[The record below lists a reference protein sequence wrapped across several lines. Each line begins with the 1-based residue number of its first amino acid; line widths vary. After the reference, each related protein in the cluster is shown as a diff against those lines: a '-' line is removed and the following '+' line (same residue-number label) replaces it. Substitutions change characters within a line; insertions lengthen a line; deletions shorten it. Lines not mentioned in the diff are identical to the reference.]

1 MKQIKTPTLNDI
13 ARQLEALQNSID
25 ELQQENKA
33 LKRGQDRVELAISQ
47 PDAVQNLKD
56 EVAAPWFAED
66 SVTVKQHQ
74 EQF

>member
-1 MKQIKTPTLNDI
+1 MKQIKIPSLNDI
-13 ARQLEALQNSID
+13 ARQLEALQKSID

-56 EVAAPWFAED
+56 EVAAQNDAAIRD
-66 SVTVKQHQ
+66 LVQ
-74 EQF
+74 EMKTR

>member
-1 MKQIKTPTLNDI
+1 MKQIKIPSLNDI
-13 ARQLEALQNSID
+13 ARQLEALQKSID

-56 EVAAPWFAED
+56 EVAAQNDVAIRD
-66 SVTVKQHQ
+66 LVQ
-74 EQF
+74 EMKTR

>member
-1 MKQIKTPTLNDI
+1 MKQIKIPSLNDI

-56 EVAAPWFAED
+56 EVAAQNDVAIRD
-66 SVTVKQHQ
+66 LVQ
-74 EQF
+74 EMKTR

>member
-33 LKRGQDRVELAISQ
+33 LKRGQDRVELAINQ

-56 EVAAPWFAED
+56 EVAAQNDVAIRD
-66 SVTVKQHQ
+66 LVQ
-74 EQF
+74 EMKTR

>member
-33 LKRGQDRVELAISQ
+33 MKRGQDRVELAISQ

-56 EVAAPWFAED
+56 EVAAQNDVAIRD
-66 SVTVKQHQ
+66 LVQ
-74 EQF
+74 EMKTR

>member
-56 EVAAPWFAED
+56 EVAAQNDAAIRD
-66 SVTVKQHQ
+66 LVQ
-74 EQF
+74 EMKTR

>member
-56 EVAAPWFAED
+56 EVAAQNDAAIMD
-66 SVTVKQHQ
+66 LVQ
-74 EQF
+74 EMKTR

>member
-33 LKRGQDRVELAISQ
+33 LKLGQDRVELAISQ

-56 EVAAPWFAED
+56 EVAAQNDVAIRD
-66 SVTVKQHQ
+66 LVQ
-74 EQF
+74 EMKTR

>member
-33 LKRGQDRVELAISQ
+33 LKLGQDRMELDINQ

-56 EVAAPWFAED
+56 EVAAQNDVAIRD
-66 SVTVKQHQ
+66 LVQ
-74 EQF
+74 EMKTR

>member
-56 EVAAPWFAED
+56 EVAAQNDVAIRD
-66 SVTVKQHQ
+66 LVQ
-74 EQF
+74 EMKTR

>member
-33 LKRGQDRVELAISQ
+33 LKLGQDRMELAINQ

-56 EVAAPWFAED
+56 EVAAQNDVAIRD
-66 SVTVKQHQ
+66 LVQ
-74 EQF
+74 EMKTR

>member
-33 LKRGQDRVELAISQ
+33 LKLGQDRVELAISQ

-56 EVAAPWFAED
+56 EVAAQNDAAIRD
-66 SVTVKQHQ
+66 LVQ
-74 EQF
+74 EMKTR